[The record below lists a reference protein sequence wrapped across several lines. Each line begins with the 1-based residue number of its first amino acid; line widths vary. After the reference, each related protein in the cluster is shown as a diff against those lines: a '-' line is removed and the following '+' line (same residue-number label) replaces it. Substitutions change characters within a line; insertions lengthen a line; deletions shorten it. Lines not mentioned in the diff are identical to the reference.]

1 MLHKLEICGTIIKSN
16 KGGDKMFIDYVKI
29 TIKAGNGGDGSAHF
43 LRDKHHIAGGPDG
56 GNGGK
61 GGDVYF
67 VADNEVSNLVDFY
80 YKKKFVA
87 GNGGNGGG
95 QNCNGK
101 RGEDIVIKVPRGTV
115 IKDEDGN
122 VIADIVDSEPIRV
135 LRGGKGGRGNS
146 FYATATRQT
155 PNFAQTGEVVK
166 TYKVVLEL
174 KLIADVGLVG
184 LPNVGKSTI
193 LSVVSN
199 AKPKIANYHFTTL
212 NPNVGVVRFRDKSF
226 VVADIPGLIEGAS
239 EGAGLGHRFLRHIER
254 TRMLVHVVDISGI
267 EGTDPVESFN
277 LINEELRK
285 YSETLSSKN
294 MIIALNKCDLLPPES
309 TAVEDFKAKVKGYT
323 IIPISAVTTK
333 GKEELLSEI
342 LKVLGTLPNE
352 ILTEEGGYVLD
363 ERDTTSLEVNQNED
377 GVFVVTGGK
386 IDDLVRGIV
395 LTDTQ
400 SFAYFQKRL
409 KTDGIID
416 KLKDAGA
423 KEGDDVMIN
432 NIMFTMV
439 E

>member
-1 MLHKLEICGTIIKSN
+1 
-16 KGGDKMFIDYVKI
+16 MFVDYAKI

-43 LRDKHHIAGGPDG
+43 LRDAHHVAGGPDG

-67 VADNEVSNLVDFY
+67 VADPQVSNLVDFY
-80 YKKKFVA
+80 YTRKYVA

-101 RGEDIVIKVPRGTV
+101 RGEDIFIKVPKGTV
-115 IKDEDGN
+115 VKDEKGN
-122 VIADIVDSEPIRV
+122 VIADIMGTEPVKV
-135 LRGGKGGRGNS
+135 LRGGKGGRGNT

-155 PNFAQTGEVVK
+155 PNFAQTGEIVK
-166 TYKVVLEL
+166 TYQVILEL
-174 KLIADVGLVG
+174 KIIADVGLVG

-193 LSVVSN
+193 LSCVSN

-212 NPNVGVVRFRDKSF
+212 NPNLGVVKYKEKSF

-239 EGAGLGHRFLRHIER
+239 DGAGLGHKFLRHIER

-277 LINEELRK
+277 LINEELKK
-285 YSETLSSKN
+285 YSEKLASKK
-294 MIIALNKCDLLPPES
+294 MIIALNKCDLLPPDS
-309 TAVEDFKAKVKGYT
+309 TAIEDFKSQFPDYT
-323 IIPISAVTTK
+323 VVTLSAATMRGT
-333 GKEELLSEI
+333 EDLIREI
-342 LKVLGTLPNE
+342 LKVLNTLPVE
-352 ILTEEGGYVLD
+352 IAIEEGGYILD
-363 ERDTTSLEVNQNED
+363 ERDVTSINVEVNED
-377 GVFVVTGGK
+377 GVYVVSGGK

-409 KTDGIID
+409 KKDGIMD
-416 KLKDAGA
+416 KIKEAGA

-432 NIMFTMV
+432 NIMFTIV

>member
-1 MLHKLEICGTIIKSN
+1 
-16 KGGDKMFIDYVKI
+16 MFVDYVKI

-43 LRDKHHIAGGPDG
+43 LRDAHHVAGGPDG

-61 GGDVYF
+61 GGNVYF
-67 VADNEVSNLVDFY
+67 VADPQQTNLVDFY

-101 RGEDIVIKVPRGTV
+101 RGEDLTIKVPRGTV
-115 IKDEDGN
+115 IKDEKGN
-122 VIADIVDSEPIRV
+122 VIADIVGDEPVLV
-135 LRGGKGGRGNS
+135 LRGGKGGRGNT
-146 FYATATRQT
+146 FYATPTRQT

-193 LSVVSN
+193 LSSVSN

-212 NPNVGVVRFRDKSF
+212 NPNLGVVKYKEKSF

-239 EGAGLGHRFLRHIER
+239 EGAGLGHKFLRHIER

-267 EGTDPVESFN
+267 EGTDPVESFH
-277 LINEELRK
+277 LINNELSK
-285 YSETLSSKN
+285 YSEKLASKK
-294 MIIALNKCDLLPPES
+294 MIIALNKCDILPPES
-309 TAVEDFKAKVKGYT
+309 TAIEDFKKAVGEDYVVV
-323 IIPISAVTTK
+323 PLSAVTRQ
-333 GKEELLSEI
+333 GVEDLIVEI
-342 LKVLGTLPNE
+342 LRVLNTLPVE
-352 ILTEEGGYVLD
+352 VEQEYGGFVLD
-363 ERDTTSLEVNQNED
+363 ERDTTSIFVEKNED
-377 GVFVVTGGK
+377 GVYVVSGGK
-386 IDDLVRGIV
+386 IDDMIRGIV

-409 KTDGIID
+409 KKDGIMD
-416 KLKDAGA
+416 KLREAGA
-423 KEGDDVMIN
+423 QEGDDVMIN
-432 NIMFTMV
+432 NIMFTMID
-439 E
+439 

>member
-1 MLHKLEICGTIIKSN
+1 
-16 KGGDKMFIDYVKI
+16 MFVDYAVI

-43 LRDKHHIAGGPDG
+43 LRDAHHIAGGPDG

-67 VADNEVSNLVDFY
+67 VADPQKSNLVDFY
-80 YKKKFVA
+80 YTKKFVA

-101 RGEDIVIKVPRGTV
+101 RGEDLIIKVPRGTV
-115 IKDEDGN
+115 IKDRQGN
-122 VIADIVDSEPIRV
+122 VIADIIGDEPVRV
-135 LRGGKGGRGNS
+135 LRGGKGGRGNT

-155 PNFAQTGEVVK
+155 PNFAQTGELVK
-166 TYKVVLEL
+166 PYKVVLEL

-193 LSVVSN
+193 LSSVSN

-212 NPNVGVVRFRDKSF
+212 DPNVGVVKYKDKAF

-239 EGAGLGHRFLRHIER
+239 EGAGLGHKFLRHIER

-267 EGTDPVESFN
+267 EGTDPVASFK

-285 YSETLSSKN
+285 YSDKLASKK

-309 TAVEDFKAKVKGYT
+309 TAIDDFRSQFPDYT
-323 IIPISAVTTK
+323 IVPISAATMK
-333 GKEELLSEI
+333 GVEDLIIEI
-342 LKVLGTLPNE
+342 LKVLNTLPVE
-352 ILTEEGGYVLD
+352 IEHEEGGFVLD
-363 ERDTTSLEVNQNED
+363 ERDVTSLNVELNED
-377 GVFVVTGGK
+377 GVYVVSGGK
-386 IDDLVRGIV
+386 IDELVRGIV

-409 KTDGIID
+409 KKDGILD
-416 KLKDAGA
+416 KLKEAGA

-439 E
+439 D